1 MTRFRDTSG
10 GESRH
15 RVLCPI
21 SYRLGDELRNRKG
34 NQMLFDRDQFSMIQ
48 EVNTLQE
55 AAARTGFTVS
65 EIQALVECELE
76 TSQVLDYISAVLSNR
91 MN

>member
-1 MTRFRDTSG
+1 
-10 GESRH
+10 
-15 RVLCPI
+15 
-21 SYRLGDELRNRKG
+21 
-34 NQMLFDRDQFSMIQ
+34 MLFDGDQFSMMQ
-48 EVNTLQE
+48 EANILQE

-76 TSQVLDYISAVLSNR
+76 ISYVLDYINAVLSNR

>member
-1 MTRFRDTSG
+1 
-10 GESRH
+10 
-15 RVLCPI
+15 
-21 SYRLGDELRNRKG
+21 
-34 NQMLFDRDQFSMIQ
+34 MLFDRDQFSTMQ
-48 EVNTLQE
+48 ESNILQE

-76 TSQVLDYISAVLSNR
+76 TSHVLDYISAVLSNR

>member
-1 MTRFRDTSG
+1 
-10 GESRH
+10 
-15 RVLCPI
+15 
-21 SYRLGDELRNRKG
+21 
-34 NQMLFDRDQFSMIQ
+34 MLFDIDQFSIQ
-48 EVNTLQE
+48 ETNILQE

>member
-1 MTRFRDTSG
+1 
-10 GESRH
+10 
-15 RVLCPI
+15 
-21 SYRLGDELRNRKG
+21 
-34 NQMLFDRDQFSMIQ
+34 MLFDRDQFSMIQ

>member
-1 MTRFRDTSG
+1 
-10 GESRH
+10 
-15 RVLCPI
+15 
-21 SYRLGDELRNRKG
+21 
-34 NQMLFDRDQFSMIQ
+34 MIQ
-48 EVNTLQE
+48 EVNTLLE